1 MGTRVNRNDPSVA
14 TPVPSTMCAAALE
27 AVCHKMFRKPGMR
40 PAIDIEGTAPLK
52 AELVRLYNIGAGDGE
67 DKLTAK
73 KVREI
78 MSEKRDADGTLFF
91 SEAKRDTNGVLPT
104 ETQIK
109 TFYARLTKNKRAV
122 AAPM

>member
-1 MGTRVNRNDPSVA
+1 MYRNGEAEHDAAARAGGALAVGTRVNRNDPAVV
-14 TPVPSTMCAAALE
+14 TQVPSAMCAAALE
-27 AVCHKMFRKPGMR
+27 AVCHK
-40 PAIDIEGTAPLK
+40 IN
-52 AELVRLYNIGAGDGE
+52 VGAGDCE

>member
-1 MGTRVNRNDPSVA
+1 MGTRVNRNDPAVA
-14 TPVPSTMCAAALE
+14 TPVPSAMCAAALE
-27 AVCHKMFRKPGMR
+27 AVCHK
-40 PAIDIEGTAPLK
+40 IN
-52 AELVRLYNIGAGDGE
+52 VGAGDCE

-78 MSEKRDADGTLFF
+78 MSE
-91 SEAKRDTNGVLPT
+91 KRDTNGVLPT